1 MNFDRIF
8 AYTKAL
14 SENNDRTWFHDNHR
28 DYELAKADFTLL
40 VDMLKYEV
48 IKLDTE
54 FSESLL
60 FTEPKDLMYRIPRDM
75 RYSKSKEPYNPSF
88 RAYLSPFKKDF
99 LPFSYYVRIAHD
111 GCFMGTGVWTWLP
124 EQVNTLRS
132 YVARN
137 YEELD
142 MLVAEGGLHLTGDKL
157 KRMPR
162 GYDEDHPAGEWLKHK
177 SFFVSYTFKPEEL
190 ESFESCAEAAARE
203 MRRFEPLRRYF
214 TEAYNL
220 SAADEDEFDI
230 Y

>member
-1 MNFDRIF
+1 MNFERIF
-8 AYTKAL
+8 AYTRAL
-14 SENNDRTWFHDNHR
+14 EENNNRTWFHDNHR
-28 DYELAKADFTLL
+28 DYELAKEDFTLL

-60 FTEPKDLMYRIPRDM
+60 FTEPKALMYRIPRDT
-75 RYSKSKEPYNPSF
+75 RYSKNKEPYNPSF

-111 GCFMGTGVWTWLP
+111 GCYMGTGVWTWLP

-137 YEELD
+137 FEELD
-142 MLVAEGGLHLTGDKL
+142 MLVAQGNLQLTGDKL

-162 GYDEDHPAGEWLKHK
+162 GYEEDHPAGEWLKHK
-177 SFFVSYTFKPEEL
+177 SFFVSYNFMPKDL
-190 ESFESCAEAAARE
+190 ESFEKCAEVAAE
-203 MRRFEPLRRYF
+203 VMRRFEPLRRYF
-214 TEAYNL
+214 T
-220 SAADEDEFDI
+220 AAFTQIPHDDEFDI

>member
-1 MNFDRIF
+1 MDFERIF

-28 DYELAKADFTLL
+28 EYEQAKEDFTLL

-54 FSESLL
+54 FSEALL
-60 FTEPKDLMYRIPRDM
+60 FTEPKDMMYRIPRDT
-75 RYSKSKEPYNPSF
+75 RYSKNKEPYNPSF
-88 RAYLSPFKKDF
+88 RAFLSPFKKDF
-99 LPFSYYVRIAHD
+99 LPFSYYVHFAHD

-124 EQVNTLRS
+124 QQVNTLRS
-132 YVARN
+132 YIARN

-142 MLVAEGGLHLTGDKL
+142 MLVAEGGFFLTGDKL

-162 GYDEDHPAGEWLKHK
+162 GYEDDHPAGEWLKHK
-177 SFFVSYTFKPEEL
+177 SFFVNYTFTPEDL
-190 ESFESCAEAAARE
+190 SSFDACASAAAAA

-214 TEAYNL
+214 T
-220 SAADEDEFDI
+220 AAFNDVPDFDDEE